1 MCIFGESICG
11 MAVDKNQISTNS
23 QEDVDVLTLEDEG
36 CSLIVWN
43 DDVNTFD
50 WVIETLVEV
59 CGHTHEQAEQC
70 SLLIH
75 FKGKCAVKKGEYE
88 ELKSMCDAITDR
100 GIGATVE
107 TLAN

>member
-1 MCIFGESICG
+1 
-11 MAVDKNQISTNS
+11 MASTRNQI
-23 QEDVDVLTLEDEG
+23 LTKENEETDLLTVEDEG

-43 DDVNTFD
+43 DEINTFD

-59 CGHTHEQAEQC
+59 CGHTPEQAEQC

-88 ELKSMCDAITDR
+88 EMKTMCDAITDR

-107 TLAN
+107 TLAS